1 MQPTHLPYG
10 KGGLRAGFPFL
21 LLNLPRFYLIPQMGQ
36 VDPNS
41 YQTVSLPQFDSGL
54 RGESQTPVSFTDLRV
69 GTVQKK
75 EYCIQIVQKGR
86 GGTSKDGKHTLVNAD
101 IEEPG
106 SMNLN
111 ESD

>member
-1 MQPTHLPYG
+1 
-10 KGGLRAGFPFL
+10 
-21 LLNLPRFYLIPQMGQ
+21 MGQ

-41 YQTVSLPQFDSGL
+41 YQTVSSQFDFGL

-75 EYCIQIVQKGR
+75 EYCVQIVQKG
-86 GGTSKDGKHTLVNAD
+86 GGRTSKDGKQHTLVNAVD

>member
-1 MQPTHLPYG
+1 MVGRTESWLP
-10 KGGLRAGFPFL
+10 LS
-21 LLNLPRFYLIPQMGQ
+21 LLNLLRFHLIPQMGQ

-41 YQTVSLPQFDSGL
+41 YQTVSSQFDSGL

-75 EYCIQIVQKGR
+75 EYCVQIVQKGG
-86 GGTSKDGKHTLVNAD
+86 GGTSKDGKQHTLVNAVD